1 MSSTIQ
7 DIERWFKEGLRQHA
21 THVVVVCDTF
31 EYDEY
36 PVYVIPGQDVHRIVA
51 EKNAASMQ
59 RVMEV
64 YKMSMDMD
72 VQLKQHRSFN
82 Y

>member
-1 MSSTIQ
+1 MAASVQ
-7 DIERWFKEGLRQHA
+7 DIERWFKEGLSRKA

-31 EYDEY
+31 DYCDF
-36 PVYVIPGQDVHRIVA
+36 PVYVSEDQDVHRVVA
-51 EKNAASMQ
+51 ASNAASMQ

-72 VQLKQHRSFN
+72 VQIKQHRSFN